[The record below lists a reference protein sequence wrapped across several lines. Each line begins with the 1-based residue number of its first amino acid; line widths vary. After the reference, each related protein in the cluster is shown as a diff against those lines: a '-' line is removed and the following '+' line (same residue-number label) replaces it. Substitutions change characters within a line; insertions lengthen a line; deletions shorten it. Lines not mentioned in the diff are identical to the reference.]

1 MSNMD
6 LKTLTISKASE
17 LLSSGE
23 ISSVELCSAYIK
35 RTEQIEPEIKAFVYF
50 DKESVLKAAEE
61 SDTRRKKEKQLSSF
75 DGIPV
80 SVKDLICVKDQ
91 PCTCGSKILK
101 GLISPYDAT
110 VVSNLK
116 EKGFIIFGRN
126 NMDEF
131 AMGSTCENS
140 SYYPTKNPWNLNRVP
155 GGSSGGSAAA
165 VAASEIPS
173 SLGSDTGGSVRQPAA
188 FCGVVGLKPT
198 YGRVSRYG
206 LVAYASSLDQI
217 GPIAKDVHDAAIL
230 LDVISGKDNNDSTSL
245 NKENIC
251 FADIVK
257 NAGSS
262 LKGMKIGM
270 PKEYYIEGALDKF
283 VFDDIKQ
290 TEKLFKE
297 LGAEIIE
304 VFLPH
309 SKYALASYYIIAT
322 AEASANLAR
331 FDGIRYG
338 HRSQESNNLHDLYL
352 NSRKEGFGDEVKRR
366 ILLGTFVLSSGYHD
380 AYYLKA
386 QKVRTLIREDFNN
399 AFKQCDLIL
408 SPVSPCPPFEA
419 GTLLDP
425 LQMYLADIYTI
436 SVNLAG
442 ICGISVPSSIIR
454 ELNVPLGIQLIGPA
468 MGEAKL
474 LKVAKVFEDNRSV
487 KKFVPQL

>member
-1 MSNMD
+1 MNAD
-6 LKTLTISKASE
+6 LKILTISEASG

-23 ISSVELCSAYIK
+23 ISSVQLCSNYIERLEK
-35 RTEQIEPEIKAFVYF
+35 VEPQIKAFVYF
-50 DKESVLKAAEE
+50 DKEVVLKTAEE
-61 SDTRRKKEKQLSSF
+61 SDIRRKNGEQLSPF
-75 DGIPV
+75 DGIPIA
-80 SVKDLICVKDQ
+80 VKDLICVKDQ
-91 PCTCGSKILK
+91 PCSCGSKMLRGVK
-101 GLISPYDAT
+101 SPYDAT
-110 VVSNLK
+110 VVTRLK

-131 AMGSTCENS
+131 AMGTTCENS
-140 SYYPTKNPWNLNRVP
+140 SYYSTKNPWDLNRVP

-165 VAASEIPS
+165 VAASEVIA

-217 GPIAKDVHDAAIL
+217 GPITKDVHDAAIL
-230 LDVISGKDNNDSTSL
+230 LDLLSGKDNLDSTSL
-245 NKENIC
+245 DKENVN
-251 FADIVK
+251 FANVVR
-257 NAGSS
+257 NAGTS

-270 PKEYYIEGALDKF
+270 PKEYYIEGTLEESI
-283 VFDDIKQ
+283 FDDIRR

-297 LGAEIIE
+297 LGAEIVE
-304 VFLPH
+304 VSLPY

-331 FDGIRYG
+331 FDGVRYG
-338 HRSQESNNLHDLYL
+338 HRSRDGNSLHDLYL
-352 NSRKEGFGDEVKRR
+352 NSRKEGFGAEVKRR

-386 QKVRTLIREDFNN
+386 QKVRTLIRQDFNN

-408 SPVSPCPPFEA
+408 SPVSPYPPFVA
-419 GTLLDP
+419 GTLTDP

-442 ICGISVPSSIIR
+442 ICGISVPSSIVKDTN
-454 ELNVPLGIQLIGPA
+454 LPLGIQLIGPA

-474 LKVAKVFEDNRSV
+474 LKAAKIFEDNRAV
-487 KKFVPQL
+487 KMFVPNL

>member
-1 MSNMD
+1 MSID
-6 LKTLTISKASE
+6 LRTLTISQASE
-17 LLSSGE
+17 LLSSGK
-23 ISSVELCSAYIK
+23 ISSAQLCSDYIERMEK
-35 RTEQIEPEIKAFVYF
+35 VENKIKAFVNF
-50 DKESVLKAAEE
+50 KKESILKAAEE
-61 SDTRRKKEKQLSSF
+61 SDMRRKNGKQFSSF

-101 GLISPYDAT
+101 GLKSPYDAT
-110 VVSNLK
+110 VVASLK

-165 VAASEIPS
+165 VAASEIPA

-217 GPIAKDVHDAAIL
+217 GPIAKDVYDTAIL
-230 LDVISGKDNNDSTSL
+230 LDIISGKDSHDSTSL
-245 NKENIC
+245 EKESIC

-257 NAGSS
+257 NAGNS

-270 PKEYYIEGALDKF
+270 PREYYIESAMDKF
-283 VFDDIKQ
+283 VFDDIKR

-297 LGAEIIE
+297 LGAEMVE
-304 VFLPH
+304 VSLPH
-309 SKYALASYYIIAT
+309 TKYAIASYYIIAT

-338 HRSQESNNLHDLYL
+338 HRSKDSNNLHDLYL
-352 NSRKEGFGDEVKRR
+352 NSRREGFGAEVKRR
-366 ILLGTFVLSSGYHD
+366 ILLGIFVLSSGYYD

-386 QKVRTLIREDFNN
+386 QKVRTLIWEDFNN

-408 SPVSPCPPFEA
+408 SPICPYPPFET
-419 GTLLDP
+419 GTLTDP
-425 LQMYLADIYTI
+425 LQMYLADVYTI

-442 ICGISVPSSIIR
+442 ICGISVPSDIVKD
-454 ELNVPLGIQLIGPA
+454 LNVPLGIQLIGPA

-474 LKVAKVFEDNRSV
+474 LKAAKVFEDNRTV
-487 KKFVPQL
+487 KKFVPEL

>member
-1 MSNMD
+1 M
-6 LKTLTISKASE
+6 LVKTLTVSEISG
-17 LLSSGE
+17 LLSSGK
-23 ISSVELCSAYIK
+23 ISSVQLCSDYIERMEK
-35 RTEQIEPEIKAFVYF
+35 VEPEIKAFVYF
-50 DKESVLKAAEE
+50 NKESVLKSAEE
-61 SDTRRKKEKQLSSF
+61 SDTRRKNGEHLSSF
-75 DGIPV
+75 DGVPV

-101 GLISPYDAT
+101 SVKSPYDAT
-110 VVSNLK
+110 VVTRLK

-165 VAASEIPS
+165 VAASEVPA
-173 SLGSDTGGSVRQPAA
+173 SLGSDTGGSVRQPSA
-188 FCGVVGLKPT
+188 FCGVVGIKPT

-217 GPIAKDVHDAAIL
+217 GPIAKDVRDAAIL
-230 LDVISGKDNNDSTSL
+230 LDVISGKDRFDATSL
-245 NKENIC
+245 DKEDVC
-251 FADIVK
+251 FEDVVK
-257 NAGSS
+257 NAGNS
-262 LKGMKIGM
+262 LSGMKIGM
-270 PKEYYIEGALDKF
+270 PKEYYIEGALDEF
-283 VFDDIKQ
+283 VFNDIKR
-290 TEKLFKE
+290 TEKKFKE
-297 LGAEIIE
+297 LGAEIVE
-304 VFLPH
+304 VSLPH

-338 HRSQESNNLHDLYL
+338 HRSQDSSNLHDLYL
-352 NSRKEGFGDEVKRR
+352 NSRKEGFGSEVKRR
-366 ILLGTFVLSSGYHD
+366 IVLGTFVLSGGYHD

-442 ICGISVPSSIIR
+442 ICGISVPSDVVKS
-454 ELNVPLGIQLIGPA
+454 LNVPLGIQLIGPA

-474 LKVAKVFEDNRSV
+474 FKAAKIFEDNRAI
-487 KKFVPQL
+487 KKFTPNL

>member
-1 MSNMD
+1 MNID
-6 LKTLTISKASE
+6 LKTLTISEASE
-17 LLSSGE
+17 LLASGK
-23 ISSVELCSAYIK
+23 ISSVQLCSDYIERIEK
-35 RTEQIEPEIKAFVYF
+35 IEPEIKAFVYF
-50 DKESVLKAAEE
+50 DKESVLKSAEE
-61 SDTRRKKEKQLSSF
+61 SDIRRKKGEHFGSF

-91 PCTCGSKILK
+91 PCTCGSKMLK
-101 GLISPYDAT
+101 DVHSPYDAT
-110 VVSNLK
+110 VVTRLK

-165 VAASEIPS
+165 VAASEVPA

-230 LDVISGKDNNDSTSL
+230 LDMISGKDHLDSTSL
-245 NKENIC
+245 DKEDVC
-251 FADIVK
+251 FADVVK
-257 NAGSS
+257 SAGNS

-270 PKEYYIEGALDKF
+270 PKEYYIEGALDES
-283 VFDDIKQ
+283 VFADIKQ

-297 LGAEIIE
+297 LGAEIVE
-304 VFLPH
+304 VSLPH

-338 HRSQESNNLHDLYL
+338 HRSQDSNNLHELYL
-352 NSRKEGFGDEVKRR
+352 NSRKEGFGAEVKRR

-399 AFKQCDLIL
+399 AFKKCDLIL
-408 SPVSPCPPFEA
+408 SPISPCPPFEA

-442 ICGISVPSSIIR
+442 ICGISVPSNIVKN
-454 ELNVPLGIQLIGPA
+454 LNVPLGIQLIGPA

-474 LKVAKVFEDNRSV
+474 LKAAKVFEDNRTIR
-487 KKFVPQL
+487 KFVPNL